1 MTKTFEVGKTYTT
14 RSLCDYECVF
24 AFTVTAR
31 TAKRITIRDHARR
44 STRTV
49 GIRVWGDCET
59 AKPHGT
65 YSMCPVINAN
75 QAAA

>member
-1 MTKTFEVGKTYTT
+1 MIKTFEVGETYTT

-24 AFTVTAR
+24 AFTVTSR
-31 TAKRITIRDHARR
+31 TAKRITIKDRHGR
-44 STRTV
+44 TRTV
-49 GIRVWGDCET
+49 GVKVWGDCET

-75 QAAA
+75 RAAA